1 MSYETR
7 YAAIREDLK
16 DIINEIAKPF
26 GKDPDQ
32 YVGDDCGFEFGV
44 ESADGEVI
52 QVTLLLEDG
61 ADQGFDGAGNISLRV
76 NCGEE
81 TLLLVSP
88 HNYSQE
94 AFADW
99 EDGDLWDDKLDNL
112 RVNIGEIAYRVGLL
126 ANAPSSKPSA

>member
-1 MSYETR
+1 MNYETR
-7 YAAIREDLK
+7 YAAIREDLR
-16 DIINEIAKPF
+16 DIITEIAKPF

-32 YVGDDCGFEFGV
+32 YVGDDCGFEFAV
-44 ESADGEVI
+44 DGTDDELI

-61 ADQGFDGAGNISLRV
+61 ADHGFDGAGNVCVRV
-76 NCGEE
+76 NRGEE

-112 RVNIGEIAYRVGLL
+112 RVNIAEIAYRVGAL
-126 ANAPSSKPSA
+126 ANAPASKL